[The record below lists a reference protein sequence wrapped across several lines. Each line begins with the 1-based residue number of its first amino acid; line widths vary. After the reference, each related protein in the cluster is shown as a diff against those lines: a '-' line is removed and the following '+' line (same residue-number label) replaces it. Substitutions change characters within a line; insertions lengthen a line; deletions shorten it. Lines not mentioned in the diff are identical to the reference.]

1 MELSQIIEYID
12 DNGTVLVKRI
22 PDNGQLEITWGSQLT
37 VRESQDAVFFRDG
50 KALDV
55 FGAGR
60 HILKTQNVPVVGKW
74 VTSFGYGE
82 NSPFRAEIVFVG
94 KQLFAN
100 LKWGTREPIL
110 FRDTELNAV
119 RLRSFGNYS
128 IQISDSLLFVNKVVG
143 TKGLFTTNSIEDY
156 LKGIIVSKLNSVL
169 ANELKSV
176 FDISKNIDQ
185 LNLIIRTELQ
195 TDFEGLGLQ
204 MHDFYIQSISVPDE
218 VQKMIDTRSG
228 MGALGN
234 LDQYVKFKVAN
245 AIGDSANNADSS
257 GGAFNTGAGLALGML
272 LPQMINSSM
281 NQSKN
286 STMESMEKL
295 KKLKELLEL
304 GAITQDEFEEK
315 KSVLLR
321 DI

>member
-1 MELSQIIEYID
+1 MDVIEYLD
-12 DNGTVLVKRI
+12 DSGTVLVKRI
-22 PDNGQLEITWGSQLT
+22 PDSGHLEIIWGSQLT
-37 VRESQDAVFFRDG
+37 VRESQEAVFFRDG

-82 NSPFRAEIVFVG
+82 NSPFRAEVVFVG

-119 RLRSFGNYS
+119 RLRSFGSYS
-128 IQISDSLLFVNKVVG
+128 IQVNDTMLFVNKVVG
-143 TKGLFTTNSIEDY
+143 TKGLFATNSIEDY
-156 LKGIIVSKLNSVL
+156 LKGIIVSKLNTVL
-169 ANELKSV
+169 GNELKSV
-176 FDISKNIDQ
+176 FDISKSIDQ
-185 LNLIIRTELQ
+185 LNLILRTQLQ
-195 TDFEGLGLQ
+195 TDFDGLGLQ
-204 MHDFYIQSISVPDE
+204 IHDFYIQSISVPDE
-218 VQKMIDTRSG
+218 VQQMIDTRSG

-234 LDQYVKFKVAN
+234 LDQYMKFKVAN
-245 AIGDSANNADSS
+245 AIGDSANNTDGSS
-257 GGAFNTGAGLALGML
+257 GAFNTGAGLALGML

-281 NQSKN
+281 NQPKVT
-286 STMESMEKL
+286 TMDSMEKL

-304 GAITQDEFEEK
+304 GAITQEEFDEK
-315 KSVLLR
+315 KSVLLK

>member
-1 MELSQIIEYID
+1 MDVIEFVD
-12 DNGTVLVKRI
+12 DSGTVLVKHI
-22 PDNGQLEITWGSQLT
+22 PDSGHLEIIWGSQLT
-37 VRESQDAVFFRDG
+37 VRESQEAVFFRDG

-82 NSPFRAEIVFVG
+82 NSPFRAEVVFVG

-119 RLRSFGNYS
+119 RLRSFGSYS
-128 IQISDSLLFVNKVVG
+128 IQVNDTMLFVNKVVG
-143 TKGLFTTNSIEDY
+143 TKGLFATNSIEDY
-156 LKGIIVSKLNSVL
+156 LKGIIISKLNSIL
-169 ANELKSV
+169 GNEIKSV
-176 FDISKNIDQ
+176 FDISKSIDQ
-185 LNLIIRTELQ
+185 LNLVLRTELQ
-195 TDFEGLGLQ
+195 TDFKGLGLQ
-204 MHDFYIQSISVPDE
+204 IHDFYIQSISVPDE
-218 VQKMIDTRSG
+218 VQQMIDTRSG

-234 LDQYVKFKVAN
+234 LDQYMKFKVAN
-245 AIGDSANNADSS
+245 AIGDSANNSDGS
-257 GGAFNTGAGLALGML
+257 GSAFNTGAGLALGML

-281 NQSKN
+281 NQPKIT
-286 STMESMEKL
+286 TMDSMDKL

-304 GAITQDEFEEK
+304 GAITQEEFEEK
-315 KSVLLR
+315 KSVLLK

>member
-1 MELSQIIEYID
+1 MDVIEYID
-12 DNGTVLVKRI
+12 DSGTVLVKRI
-22 PDNGQLEITWGSQLT
+22 PDSGHLEIIWGSQLT
-37 VRESQDAVFFRDG
+37 VRESQEAVFFRDG

-82 NSPFRAEIVFVG
+82 NSPFRAEVVFVG

-119 RLRSFGNYS
+119 RLRSFGSYS
-128 IQISDSLLFVNKVVG
+128 IQVNDTMLFVNKVVG
-143 TKGLFTTNSIEDY
+143 TKGLFVTNSIEDY
-156 LKGIIVSKLNSVL
+156 LKGIIVSKLNTVL
-169 ANELKSV
+169 GNELKSV
-176 FDISKNIDQ
+176 FDISKSIDQ
-185 LNLIIRTELQ
+185 LNLILRTELQ
-195 TDFEGLGLQ
+195 TDFNGLGLQ
-204 MHDFYIQSISVPDE
+204 IHDFYIQSISVPDE
-218 VQKMIDTRSG
+218 VQQMIDTRSG

-234 LDQYVKFKVAN
+234 LDQYMKFKVAN
-245 AIGDSANNADSS
+245 AIGDSANNSEGS
-257 GGAFNTGAGLALGML
+257 GSAFNTGAGLALGML

-281 NQSKN
+281 NQPKVT
-286 STMESMEKL
+286 TMDSMEKL

-304 GAITQDEFEEK
+304 GAITQEEFDEK
-315 KSVLLR
+315 KSLLIK